1 MYIFALKLSEN
12 NVINILYI
20 CKFVKKIIISLLL
33 LLTKMLAGFVVAS
46 VGGDKIFQPK
56 KMCVLYVMW

>member
-46 VGGDKIFQPK
+46 VGGDKNVQPK